1 MLDKMISNT
10 WPSYFLSISPFMR
23 GSNDYVMRDNGDAS
37 SHTMDDKAANAIT
50 IENRAQGTKE
60 WYVNNTDESWL
71 NYPYQPVLLEGFTR
85 EYSHFPGDRVN
96 FKIDVAFHD
105 SFTNNL
111 AQTIDNA
118 WVAKIDVQ
126 IYRLGY
132 YNGDGARLVD
142 VPQVSIAVGALILPL
157 D

>member
-71 NYPYQPVLLEGFTR
+71 NYPYQPVLLEGFAHKN
-85 EYSHFPGDRVN
+85 EPN
-96 FKIDVAFHD
+96 
-105 SFTNNL
+105 
-111 AQTIDNA
+111 
-118 WVAKIDVQ
+118 
-126 IYRLGY
+126 
-132 YNGDGARLVD
+132 
-142 VPQVSIAVGALILPL
+142 
-157 D
+157 